1 MKKLIFTIAALALL
15 GGGAYVALGRR
26 GATVS
31 GKAPEATPTLP
42 AVKAPDQITVD
53 GKVVPVRYAT
63 LSLPTGG
70 IVAEVPVAEGDG
82 VAAGQMLLRLD
93 TTQQELAV
101 AQAEANLKAAQARLD
116 KLLAGPDE
124 AEIAAAEAAVEA
136 ARAQVQT
143 AEGAV
148 AGARANLARLQAG
161 PTAEEIAIAQR
172 EVEQAKNALWGAQN
186 QRDGICGRTG
196 AHSPDCDAAR
206 AAVQQAEEAVRIAE
220 LRLQQLQRGPRPEE
234 IAAAQAQLQ
243 QALGQLAAAQ
253 AQVQQAEAELARLK
267 RGPTPEDIAIARA
280 QVAQA
285 QAALEQAKATLAQ
298 MELRAPFAGTIA
310 SLNAKVGEWV
320 APGTSLVQLADLST
334 WRIETQDLTELS
346 VVRVHVGDRVTL
358 TFDAVPDLEL
368 SGRVVRIRPIG
379 ERKQGDITYTLIIE
393 PERQDERL
401 RWNMTASVTV
411 HPEGG
416 SPEE

>member
-1 MKKLIFTIAALALL
+1 MRKLILAIAILALL

-26 GATVS
+26 GATAS
-31 GKAPEATPTLP
+31 GKTPQVTPTLP
-42 AVKAPDQITVD
+42 AVKAPEQITVE
-53 GKVVPVRYAT
+53 GKVVPVRSVT

-70 IVAEVPVAEGDG
+70 IVAEVPVTEGER
-82 VAAGQMLLRLD
+82 VAAGQVLLRLD

-124 AEIAAAEAAVEA
+124 AEIATAEAAVEA

-172 EVEQAKNALWGAQN
+172 EVERAKNALWGAQN

-220 LRLQQLQRGPRPEE
+220 LRLQQLQHGPRPEE

-243 QALGQLAAAQ
+243 QALGQRAAAQ
-253 AQVQQAEAELARLK
+253 AEVQRAEAELERVK
-267 RGPTPEDIAIARA
+267 RGPTPKEIAVARA
-280 QVAQA
+280 QVEQA
-285 QAALEQAKATLAQ
+285 RAALEQAQATLAQ
-298 MELRAPFAGTIA
+298 MELRAPFAGTVA
-310 SLNAKVGEWV
+310 SLKAKVGAWA
-320 APGTSLVQLADLST
+320 APGTPLVQLADLSA
-334 WRIETQDLTELS
+334 WRIETQDLTEIN
-346 VVRVHVGDRVTL
+346 VVRVQPGDRVTL

-368 SGRVVRIRPIG
+368 PGRVVRIRPIG
-379 ERKQGDITYTLIIE
+379 ELKQGDITYTLIIE

-401 RWNMTASVTV
+401 RWNMTATVTI
-411 HPEGG
+411 HPAGG
-416 SPEE
+416 AASR